1 MQALVHTYA
10 HTHTQLHTHTFSGQ
24 SFNLGAS
31 YVSLPGA
38 LRDFLGKLTAL
49 VALIYRDKR
58 MCVSVSMCVVRV
70 CVCSVCVCCTTK
82 IVVVLVMLLVVA
94 LLVAVLLLLAVSL
107 LPVGAQSVYF
117 WGLTRAGGEVAV
129 ARQLYTTFGS
139 TLSVCPTH
147 KHMQIDFGLN

>member
-1 MQALVHTYA
+1 M
-10 HTHTQLHTHTFSGQ
+10 
-24 SFNLGAS
+24 GAS

-58 MCVSVSMCVVRV
+58 MCVSVSMCV
-70 CVCSVCVCCTTK
+70 CVPCVCVCCTTK

-107 LPVGAQSVYF
+107 LSVGAQSVYF
-117 WGLTRAGGEVAV
+117 WGLTRAGGRGGSGKAAV
-129 ARQLYTTFGS
+129 YNFWQHVVS
-139 TLSVCPTH
+139 LSH
-147 KHMQIDFGLN
+147 S